1 MKRLLAL
8 VLIAMLLVSASA
20 FAEDRPYMQQIQQ
33 DTYVYTLFITPESYP
48 EARLSLDYLDWIAC
62 GYSEP
67 WVIRFGAPDD
77 CFPISFDETDCAY
90 VHESNGTMYYYE
102 ALEDCSYE
110 SQLYECQNEDY
121 IVADGSEGYAAYVE
135 PDRGFAY
142 GLVGLPE
149 ISETAMLYIT
159 IYMGDL
165 LYYETEEQS
174 AEVLAEAVSAECARI
189 MGEKTVQLEED
200 FWTSNAYCGLK
211 MPSLDYES
219 CMMVLDFPTLPI
231 AAEDGS
237 TVEVEAY
244 LYALEDNDANLFA
257 AAGENT
263 LDLEVELTTYTYLEY
278 EKEEDPANCTTVT
291 LADGTV
297 FDVYLYNLA
306 ENGESS
312 LVYCSTLLA
321 DDAGY
326 DQDENLYLELC
337 FDGDGVEW
345 TSVDEFAE
353 LLEIFMQGVSFTDVN
368 SDPYVPGEDL
378 TAGGSAADDGEPVD
392 EAAAAN
398 WVCVSCN
405 AENTGNFCT
414 NCGAAK
420 PAANWVCPSCSAEND
435 GNFCSNCG
443 TKRP

>member
-1 MKRLLAL
+1 
-8 VLIAMLLVSASA
+8 
-20 FAEDRPYMQQIQQ
+20 
-33 DTYVYTLFITPESYP
+33 
-48 EARLSLDYLDWIAC
+48 
-62 GYSEP
+62 
-67 WVIRFGAPDD
+67 
-77 CFPISFDETDCAY
+77 
-90 VHESNGTMYYYE
+90 MYYYE

-174 AEVLAEAVSAECARI
+174 AGILAEAVSAECARI

-200 FWTSNAYCGLK
+200 FWTSNAYCGVK
-211 MPSLDYES
+211 MPSLDHEGD
-219 CMMVLDFPTLPI
+219 MLVLDFPTLPI
-231 AAEDGS
+231 ADEDGS

-244 LYALEDNDANLFA
+244 LYALEDNCASLFA

-263 LDLEVELTTYTYLEY
+263 IDMDVELTTYTYLEY
-278 EKEEDPANCTTVT
+278 EQENDPANCTTVT
-291 LADGTV
+291 LSDGTV

-326 DQDENLYLELC
+326 DQDENLYLELS
-337 FDGDGVEW
+337 FDSDGVEW
-345 TSVDEFAE
+345 TSEDEFAE
-353 LLEIFMQGVSFTDVN
+353 LLEIFMQGVRFVDVD
-368 SDPYVPGEDL
+368 SDPYVPGEAL
-378 TAGGSAADDGEPVD
+378 PEAEEPAD
-392 EAAAAN
+392 EAAAA
-398 WVCVSCN
+398 S
-405 AENTGNFCT
+405 
-414 NCGAAK
+414 
-420 PAANWVCPSCSAEND
+420 WVCPSCSTENSGNFCSNCGAARPAANWICPSCNAEND

>member
-1 MKRLLAL
+1 
-8 VLIAMLLVSASA
+8 
-20 FAEDRPYMQQIQQ
+20 
-33 DTYVYTLFITPESYP
+33 
-48 EARLSLDYLDWIAC
+48 
-62 GYSEP
+62 
-67 WVIRFGAPDD
+67 
-77 CFPISFDETDCAY
+77 
-90 VHESNGTMYYYE
+90 
-102 ALEDCSYE
+102 
-110 SQLYECQNEDY
+110 
-121 IVADGSEGYAAYVE
+121 
-135 PDRGFAY
+135 
-142 GLVGLPE
+142 
-149 ISETAMLYIT
+149 
-159 IYMGDL
+159 
-165 LYYETEEQS
+165 
-174 AEVLAEAVSAECARI
+174 
-189 MGEKTVQLEED
+189 
-200 FWTSNAYCGLK
+200 
-211 MPSLDYES
+211 
-219 CMMVLDFPTLPI
+219 MMVLDFPTLPI

-278 EKEEDPANCTTVT
+278 EKENDPANCTTVT

-353 LLEIFMQGVSFTDVN
+353 LLEIFMQGVRFVDVD
-368 SDPYVPGEDL
+368 SDPYVPGEAL

-392 EAAAAN
+392 DAAAAN
-398 WVCVSCN
+398 WICASCN

-420 PAANWVCPSCSAEND
+420 PAANWVCPSCNAENTD
-435 GNFCSNCG
+435 NFCSNCG